1 MKIINS
7 KESGT
12 SIWSRVTARLS
23 EVVSSSSDYIR
34 QTRFFSRR
42 QSLERGRQGSLV
54 GRFQIL
60 LVAWGLIVCLITTGG
75 FWLISSKAMHAHVEQ
90 DTDRWMNRIMKITRS
105 TYTPSDTADL
115 FSVKEYAQHFPEI
128 SYIQILSADG
138 SALLDEYTSAALD
151 SKEVPSARN
160 DVPGDSVARY
170 FETDGL
176 TMVIGEAVVVSGLG
190 VGASS
195 NDSNRNNRVVAHVR
209 MGLDFSVLKSVR
221 WSVIADGSLL
231 ILILF
236 LIAAI
241 VGRRLIKYAL
251 KPLLDL
257 REPLDR
263 LARGETDVWIHQS
276 GDEEIEAIRNALN
289 STITA
294 IKGRDEAL
302 RRLADYDA
310 LTGLINK
317 RSFTDVLEQERARVV
332 AGSAGSALLFIDLD
346 QFKFVNDSLGH
357 AAGDK
362 LLVQISGLLKKRMR
376 NDDVVCRLG
385 GDEFAVLARAVDEK
399 GAVEIA
405 SSIVKSMEG
414 FLFVEQGKTFN
425 ICCSVG
431 VALIDDNSFTAE
443 DIFSQ
448 ADMACYSAKAKG
460 RNQHRL
466 YLPAAVDKNKMDV
479 GWSQR
484 IVSALTNNR
493 FVLHYQPI
501 ISVANDTGQCY
512 EVLPRM
518 NEGAGEL
525 VLPKM
530 FIPIAERFG
539 LVTEIDYWVIKHS
552 MEKLELMNRE
562 GKKSRF
568 YINLSGQL
576 FIDPD
581 FSNRV
586 MAMLKSY
593 DIDAGQIVF
602 EMKERVVVDNMGSAS
617 EKIKELIAF
626 GFDFAIDD
634 FGSSF
639 SSFSYLKDMPSGY
652 VKIDGEMV
660 ERMVD
665 NKIDCAMVRSMID
678 IAKACGK
685 KVIAEHV
692 CDQQTYDL
700 LKSFGVDYAQ
710 GYFLGRPS
718 SNLSRLDPQVSSKS
732 NVTLLGSRK

>member
-1 MKIINS
+1 VKIINPE
-7 KESGT
+7 ESGA
-12 SIWSRVTARLS
+12 SIWSRIKAWS
-23 EVVSSSSDYIR
+23 FSVVRSLSDYVR

-42 QSLERGRQGSLV
+42 HSFERGRQGSLV

-60 LVAWGLIVCLITTGG
+60 LVGWGLIVCLIATGG
-75 FWLISSKAMHAHVEQ
+75 FWLISSKAMHAHAEQ
-90 DTDRWMNRIMKITRS
+90 DTDRWMNRIVKITKS
-105 TYTPSDTADL
+105 VYAPSEAPDL
-115 FSVKEYAQHFPEI
+115 FSVKEYAQNFPEI
-128 SYIQILSADG
+128 SYIQIFNADG
-138 SALLDEYTSAALD
+138 SELLDEYISAAPNL
-151 SKEVPSARN
+151 KEIPPASA
-160 DVPGDSVARY
+160 DVFRVSVARY
-170 FETDGL
+170 FERDGL
-176 TMVIGEAVVVSGLG
+176 TMVIGEAVVVPVLG
-190 VGASS
+190 VEASP
-195 NDSNRNNRVVAHVR
+195 NNSNRSNRVVAHVR

-221 WSVIADGSLL
+221 WSVIADGSVI

-236 LIAAI
+236 LVAAI
-241 VGRRLIKYAL
+241 VGRRLIRYAL

-263 LARGETDVWIHQS
+263 LARGETDVWIDQS
-276 GDEEIEAIRNALN
+276 GDEEIEAISNALN

-332 AGSAGSALLFIDLD
+332 TGDTSSALLFIDLD

-362 LLVQISGLLKKRMR
+362 LLVQISALLKKRMR

-431 VALIDDNSFTAE
+431 VALIGDNSFTAE

-460 RNQHRL
+460 RNQYRL

-501 ISVANDTGQCY
+501 VSVANDAEQCY

-539 LVTEIDYWVIKHS
+539 LVAEIDYWVIKHS

-562 GKKSRF
+562 GKRSRF

-581 FSNRV
+581 FSNRIV
-586 MAMLKSY
+586 AMLNNYSV
-593 DIDAGQIVF
+593 DADQIVF
-602 EMKERVVVDNMGSAS
+602 EMKERSVVDNMGSAS
-617 EKIKELIAF
+617 EKIRELIAF
-626 GFDFAIDD
+626 GFEFAIDD

-652 VKIDGEMV
+652 VKIEGEMV
-660 ERMVD
+660 EKIVD

-718 SNLSRLDPQVSSKS
+718 SKLSRLDLHGSSRS